1 MLCPYR
7 VLMDRNCMFR
17 NQTPTT
23 RASRKITIFL
33 WALYDFANSVFPAV
47 ITATIFGIFF
57 TRQIVGNE
65 TGLGDLWWGRVI
77 SVSMLFV
84 ALSSP
89 SLGAVADRAGI
100 RKKMLLFYTYLCVV
114 CVALFT
120 TIQPGMIDWESAFE
134 GADWFHWTGITP
146 AISEGA
152 AETCLEGVK
161 AARKA
166 GLRISCD
173 LNYRSKLWKW
183 GKTAGEVMQEL
194 VRLCDVA
201 IGNEEDADKVFGISA
216 ADTDVTSGVLDAE
229 KFSQVCS
236 QLNDRFPNLE
246 QIAVTLRGSISAS
259 HNTWSGVF
267 WKQGDMFFG
276 PSYDILPIIDR
287 VGGGDSFVAGL
298 VYGLNTY
305 GDDYQRILNF
315 AVAASALKH
324 TILGDFNLVHVEEVE
339 KIMAGDVSGRVS
351 R

>member
-1 MLCPYR
+1 
-7 VLMDRNCMFR
+7 
-17 NQTPTT
+17 
-23 RASRKITIFL
+23 
-33 WALYDFANSVFPAV
+33 
-47 ITATIFGIFF
+47 
-57 TRQIVGNE
+57 
-65 TGLGDLWWGRVI
+65 
-77 SVSMLFV
+77 
-84 ALSSP
+84 
-89 SLGAVADRAGI
+89 
-100 RKKMLLFYTYLCVV
+100 
-114 CVALFT
+114 
-120 TIQPGMIDWESAFE
+120 MIDWESAFE
-134 GADWFHWTGITP
+134 GSDWFHWTGITP

-166 GLRISCD
+166 GLRVSCD

-194 VRLCDVA
+194 VSLCDVA

-216 ADTDVTSGVLDAE
+216 SDTDVTSGVLDAE
-229 KFSQVCS
+229 KYSQVCS

-246 QIAVTLRGSISAS
+246 QIAITLRGSISAS

-276 PSYDILPIIDR
+276 PSYDILPIVDR

-305 GDDYQRILNF
+305 GDDCQRILNF
-315 AVAASALKH
+315 AVAASAMKH
-324 TILGDFNLVHVEEVE
+324 TILGDFNLVSVEEVE